1 MQHPPAKLSIGAAA
15 VSTLALMVLHEWPAL
30 PAIAAGAATG
40 VATECGLFALQNAPS
55 HTSDNAANP
64 ALMS

>member
-40 VATECGLFALQNAPS
+40 VVTEYGLFALQNTPS
-55 HTSDNAANP
+55 QASDNAANP
-64 ALMS
+64 ALMN